1 MGSEVQLEDIL
12 WLFDRTVI
20 WGKTKTCKTLWIWAI
35 WQERDIWCPDLQ
47 VISFSSCI
55 FASLF
60 LCVICTSKNVN
71 WRSVPAFLLAVVALL
86 ITADLIMVTVL
97 KPFRQLFVCVKS
109 KD

>member
-1 MGSEVQLEDIL
+1 M
-12 WLFDRTVI
+12 T
-20 WGKTKTCKTLWIWAI
+20 WGKTKTCKTLWIGAR
-35 WQERDIWCPDLQ
+35 WQEREIWSPDLQ
-47 VISFSSCI
+47 AISSCI

-60 LCVICTSKNVN
+60 LSVICTSENVN

-109 KD
+109 KEREH